1 MVINWNLKPNVE
13 LSLFWRSIVLC
24 VVYIQVYSIGF
35 MFTPGGHRTCIGS
48 NVELSIHF
56 EKNLRTPAFRRSQ
69 KVSHFY
75 WFYNTF
81 FSHRTAIPHRRWS
94 QRYLRAKKWMHGHQ
108 RCYKIGRSGLKDII
122 GKVKK

>member
-1 MVINWNLKPNVE
+1 
-13 LSLFWRSIVLC
+13 
-24 VVYIQVYSIGF
+24 

-81 FSHRTAIPHRRWS
+81 FSHTAQLYHTEDDLKGI
-94 QRYLRAKKWMHGHQ
+94 YGLRIECMATSAATK
-108 RCYKIGRSGLKDII
+108 
-122 GKVKK
+122 